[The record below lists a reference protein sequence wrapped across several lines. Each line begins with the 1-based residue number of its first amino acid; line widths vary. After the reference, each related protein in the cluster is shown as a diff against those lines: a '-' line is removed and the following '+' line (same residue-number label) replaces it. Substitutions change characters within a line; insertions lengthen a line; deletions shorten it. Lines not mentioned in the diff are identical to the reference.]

1 MLITPLHVKLSCH
14 LFEKTY
20 KWQLLASVKIQKCF
34 HHIMLWFY
42 WCTMIA
48 YKLKSGSAHVI
59 ISYDLKVYSPLYN
72 FNHLKYKVVI
82 LYKNTCNTYIVE
94 RFYEYSTIYKWI
106 FCCNF
111 VSSPLLWYCDFLHY
125 EFGLWNLIVGKYYVI

>member
-1 MLITPLHVKLSCH
+1 
-14 LFEKTY
+14 
-20 KWQLLASVKIQKCF
+20 
-34 HHIMLWFY
+34 
-42 WCTMIA
+42 MIA

-94 RFYEYSTIYKWI
+94 IFYEYNTIYK
-106 FCCNF
+106 
-111 VSSPLLWYCDFLHY
+111 
-125 EFGLWNLIVGKYYVI
+125 